1 VSSAYT
7 PARVDEK
14 GRSTFIADFSG
25 EIASAATDLA
35 SIGRIFYEKNWVL
48 GTSGNFSTVIARD
61 PLVFL
66 ITASGAHKGELTSKD
81 FLCLGADTSVISG
94 SGKPSAETLIHK
106 AIIDQRGAGAV
117 LHTHSKWAT
126 VLSEVH
132 APSGGFAIEGYEML
146 KGLSGVQTHRHHEW
160 LPILANTQDYA
171 GLQDEVTRL
180 LRDRPDIHGIL
191 LQGHGLYTWGTQL
204 QEARR
209 HVEILEFLLE
219 VTGTRLTMKT
229 AHSGTI

>member
-1 VSSAYT
+1 VSSTYT

-14 GRSTFIADFSG
+14 SRSSSIADFSG
-25 EIASAATDLA
+25 EIAAASTNLA
-35 SIGRIFYEKNWVL
+35 GIGRIFYEKNWVL
-48 GTSGNFSTVIARD
+48 GTSGNFSTVIARH
-61 PLVFL
+61 PLILL

-81 FLCLGADTSVISG
+81 FLCLGADASVIAG

-117 LHTHSKWAT
+117 LHTHSIWAT

-146 KGLSGVQTHRHHEW
+146 KGLSGVQTHQHHEW

-171 GLQDEVTRL
+171 ELQEEVMRL
-180 LRDRPDIHGIL
+180 LHDRPDIHGIL

-209 HVEILEFLLE
+209 HVEILEFLLD
-219 VTGTRLTMKT
+219 VTGTKLTMRT
-229 AHSGTI
+229 AVQR